1 MDHVHRAT
9 CHRLLIFWPCP
20 FSTFLSLSLN
30 LRCSIVSKSFILHV
44 QHVAGKELVDNN
56 RTFRY
61 STAVRSFCALS
72 IQSTVL
78 AHAMTISK
86 KDEVDV
92 YLYLIAEF
100 IVKKYATLDSIL
112 LWFAF
117 LAFLN
122 CDILRDINAAYDNNF
137 NDFSVD
143 LRTRQSLGSQEY
155 PL

>member
-1 MDHVHRAT
+1 
-9 CHRLLIFWPCP
+9 
-20 FSTFLSLSLN
+20 
-30 LRCSIVSKSFILHV
+30 
-44 QHVAGKELVDNN
+44 
-56 RTFRY
+56 
-61 STAVRSFCALS
+61 
-72 IQSTVL
+72 
-78 AHAMTISK
+78 MTISK

-137 NDFSVD
+137 
-143 LRTRQSLGSQEY
+143 LRGPQDAPIIGFAGISIVE
-155 PL
+155 